1 MCRHFIEP
9 FALVEVQVLVNLV
22 TANRIVP
29 HLLAGADAALPQAPV
44 NVLRLSLRPKGL
56 APKIP
61 NLTRWRAHRFERLRQ
76 KITVTAAP
84 VRVDFLNND

>member
-29 HLLAGADAALPQAPV
+29 HLLAGADAALLQAPV
-44 NVLRLSLRPKGL
+44 NVLRLSLHPKGF
-56 APKIP
+56 APNP
-61 NLTRWRAHRFERLRQ
+61 QPDTVARPPLRAPAPENHRHGCPC
-76 KITVTAAP
+76 AG
-84 VRVDFLNND
+84 